1 MTDERGARTTVLE
14 WQTDPSIP
22 ASKVVS
28 RSRHQS
34 SAWPDYS
41 FQGNSGG
48 ESLAHNADVCKIKSW
63 LTPLCSI
70 LLILYTHFSAISATL
85 PCCCLVSTFPPPQHL
100 PSSLIS
106 SSPKHRL
113 ELLELFTPFPLF
125 SLLQLL
131 LSSPGY
137 FPYLC
142 VINIKKQERLP
153 LPPAPHCESLQPAS
167 DSASLAVTSRQMWNY
182 KGWGDGSSSC
192 VTEFTFD
199 SLTVTPL
206 LVKVR

>member
-1 MTDERGARTTVLE
+1 MIDPCQIKLHDRGARRPYNR
-14 WQTDPSIP
+14 TDVTNRSQHPCLKGGATESAPFICM
-22 ASKVVS
+22 ASLYL
-28 RSRHQS
+28 
-34 SAWPDYS
+34 P
-41 FQGNSGG
+41 GNGGG
-48 ESLAHNADVCKIKSW
+48 ESLAHNADVCKIKT
-63 LTPLCSI
+63 LLAPLCSI
-70 LLILYTHFSAISATL
+70 LRLISYTHFSAISAPL

-113 ELLELFTPFPLF
+113 QLLELFTPFPLF

-167 DSASLAVTSRQMWNY
+167 DSPPLAVTSRQM
-182 KGWGDGSSSC
+182 
-192 VTEFTFD
+192 
-199 SLTVTPL
+199 
-206 LVKVR
+206 